1 MGKDHFNWAD
11 VPAGH
16 HNPLAYAVTARDQA
30 VVDMVINAVR
40 HKQVMLAYQSVVPI
54 ANPSQPAFYEGLA
67 RVLDASGRIIPA
79 RDFINAIEP
88 TETGRVIDC
97 LSLEQGLRTL
107 RLNPDLRLSINMS
120 ARSIGYP
127 RWMRSFRRGLAQD
140 PTIAERLILEVTET
154 SAMVV
159 PELVVSFMSEFQQ
172 KGVSFAID
180 DFGSGYTSFRYLK
193 DFQFDILK
201 IDGQFIRGVA
211 DNADNQV
218 VTQAIISVAHQFD
231 LITVAEA
238 VERPKDVEWLQTSG
252 VDCMQ
257 GYFFGAPTVNPPW
270 LTKSKEKAT
279 A

>member
-1 MGKDHFNWAD
+1 MGKERFNWAD

-30 VVDMVINAVR
+30 IVDMVVSAVR
-40 HKQVMLAYQSVVPI
+40 DKQVMLAYQAIVPVG
-54 ANPSQPAFYEGLA
+54 AMDQPAFYEGLA

-88 TETGRVIDC
+88 TETGRIIDC
-97 LSLEQGLRTL
+97 LSLEQGMRTL
-107 RLNPDLRLSINMS
+107 RLNPTLRLSINMS

-127 RWMRSFRRGLAQD
+127 RWMRSFKRALAQD
-140 PTIAERLILEVTET
+140 ATIAERLILEVTET

-159 PELVVSFMSEFQQ
+159 PELVVSFMTEFQR

-201 IDGQFIRGVA
+201 IDGQFVRGVA

-218 VTQAIISVAHQFD
+218 VTQAIISVAQQFD
-231 LITVAEA
+231 LVTVAEA
-238 VERPKDVEWLQTSG
+238 VERPRDVEWLQSSG

-270 LTKSKEKAT
+270 NVKSKEEVT